1 MVHLQIKKRVRY
13 GRIKKVLI
21 KDLTDKIKMLDGKDK
36 VELLKLLLGIWK
48 RKSILKLPTKIWWI
62 K

>member
-1 MVHLQIKKRVRY
+1 MKERNRY

-36 VELLKLLLGIWK
+36 VELLKL
-48 RKSILKLPTKIWWI
+48 ILEYEKENK
-62 K
+62 

>member
-36 VELLKLLLGIWK
+36 VELLKLLLGI
-48 RKSILKLPTKIWWI
+48 
-62 K
+62 